1 MRWRIG
7 MMLAGIAVIAV
18 AGYAVGAGRSS
29 DNVVLCAT
37 KKGGDLSLAS
47 KGRCR
52 KGEKKLTISQRG
64 PQGTAGPQGA
74 PGAAGSDANVALEE
88 ITYVSGPANDECF
101 AKPATFCKSGLGY
114 VQWSNYD
121 PAGTDYGR
129 VGFYKDASGLV
140 HLTGV
145 ASAAVGGVSSSFEP
159 DGPFYLPPD
168 YRPQVVRM
176 FTVPSQTGSEEEFTD
191 TVAVMVRPNGVVA
204 LRTDDNFRQVAL
216 DGVVFR
222 P

>member
-1 MRWRIG
+1 ML
-7 MMLAGIAVIAV
+7 LAGIAVIAV
-18 AGYAVGAGRSS
+18 AGYAIGAGKSS
-29 DNVVLCAT
+29 QNVVLCAT

-47 KGRCR
+47 KGKCG
-52 KGEKKLTISQRG
+52 KGKKKLTIAQRG
-64 PQGTAGPQGA
+64 PQGPAGP
-74 PGAAGSDANVALEE
+74 PGATGAQGTQGSPANVALEP

-101 AKPATFCKSGLGY
+101 AKPGTFCESDLGY
-114 VQWSNYD
+114 AQWGNFD
-121 PAGTDYGR
+121 PSGANYGR

-145 ASAAVGGVSSSFEP
+145 ASAEFGGAVGSFEP
-159 DGPFYLPPD
+159 EGPFYLPPA

-176 FTVPSQTGSEEEFTD
+176 LTVPSQTSGNEEFTD
-191 TVAVMVRPNGVVA
+191 TVVVMVRPNGVVA
-204 LRTDDNFRQVAL
+204 LRTNDNFRQIAL